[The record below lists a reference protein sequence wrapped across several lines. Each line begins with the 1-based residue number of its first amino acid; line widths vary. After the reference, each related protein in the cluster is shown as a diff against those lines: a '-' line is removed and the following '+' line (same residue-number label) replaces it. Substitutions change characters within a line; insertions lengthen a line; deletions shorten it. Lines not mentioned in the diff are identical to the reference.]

1 MTSFIAAVFGGKSPR
16 ELAIAMTRTFIQ
28 GSLGILVAGPL
39 VLDVSVAAWQ
49 AACVGGISAVFA
61 LLHGLVQAPR
71 TEVTTTTTTVT
82 SAPVEVTVNTDPA
95 AAAAAIADSVD
106 RMAGRGGA

>member
-1 MTSFIAAVFGGKSPR
+1 MTGFIAAVFGGKSPR

-39 VLDVSVAAWQ
+39 VLDIDVAAWQ

-71 TEVTTTTTTVT
+71 TEATTTTVT
-82 SAPVEVTVNTDPA
+82 TTSAPVETVT
-95 AAAAAIADSVD
+95 SVGVAPD
-106 RMAGRGGA
+106 TQE